1 MSMPAE
7 HLSTGRDL
15 AELLRGFATAP
26 AIALDG
32 IASDSRRVRPGFLF
46 VACPGIRSHGL
57 DHAAAAIDAGAVAIA
72 FDPQGVTAP
81 EGLAIPAIAVPGL
94 TENLGEIANRFFG
107 RPSEAVRVVGVT
119 GTNGKTTVAWLTA
132 QCLKRCGRDC
142 GYVGTLGAG
151 LSEIGIGESMT
162 TPAALELH
170 GLLADFRDAGAG
182 YAAIEVSSHALAQG
196 RVDGV
201 AFDTVMF
208 TNLTRDHLDY
218 HGNMRQYEEAKAR
231 LFLDY
236 SARHRIINLDSEF
249 GARLADRCGPDVITV
264 STKFDRVANGRPFVF
279 VRSVVAQSEGSRV
292 RIASS
297 WGDAGFLLPMPG
309 DFNVAN
315 AVVVLGFLLR
325 QGIALDEA
333 CELLSATSAPPGRLE
348 RVAAAVGLPAV
359 YIDYAHT
366 PAAIDGALRA
376 LKAHCRGKLWCVF
389 GCGGNRDTGK
399 RPQMGRAA
407 ERLAHRI
414 VVTSDNPR
422 DEAPA
427 AIIDEI
433 VAGLA
438 QPARAT
444 VIEDRAAA
452 IAWAIRAADPDDVVL
467 VAGKGHEHYQVIGD
481 KRLEFSDYAVAQAN
495 LAARGEGRS

>member
-7 HLSTGRDL
+7 HMSQGRNL

-26 AIALDG
+26 AIELDG
-32 IASDSRRVRPGFLF
+32 IASDSRRIRPGYLFL
-46 VACPGIRSHGL
+46 ACAGLRSHGL
-57 DHAAAAIDAGAVAIA
+57 DYAAAAAEAGAAAIA
-72 FDPQGVTAP
+72 FEPRDARPQDGP
-81 EGLAIPAIAVPGL
+81 AIPMIAVPGL
-94 TENLGEIANRFFG
+94 TGHLGEIANRFFG
-107 RPSEAVRVVGVT
+107 HPSEAVRVLGVT
-119 GTNGKTTVAWLTA
+119 GTNGKTTVAWLAA
-132 QCLKRCGRDC
+132 QCLNRLGRDC
-142 GYVGTLGAG
+142 GYIGTLGSG
-151 LSEIGIGESMT
+151 LAEIRIGDSMT
-162 TPAALELH
+162 TPAVVELH
-170 GLLADFRDAGAG
+170 ETLAGFRDAGAG

-218 HGNMRQYEEAKAR
+218 HGSMRQYEEAKAR

-249 GARLADRCGPDVITV
+249 GAQLAERCGPDAITV
-264 STKFDRVANGRPFVF
+264 STKFDRVANGRAYVF
-279 VRSVVAQSEGSRV
+279 VRSVVAQTGGSQV

-297 WGDAGFLLPMPG
+297 WGEAAFLLPLPG

-315 AVVVLGFLLR
+315 AVVVLGLLLR
-325 QGIALDEA
+325 QGVALDEA
-333 CELLSATSAPPGRLE
+333 CELLTTTSAPPGRLE
-348 RVAAAVGLPAV
+348 RVAAADGQPAV

-376 LKAHCRGKLWCVF
+376 LKAHCRGRLWCVF
-389 GCGGNRDTGK
+389 GCGGNRDAGK

-407 ERLAHRI
+407 ERLASHV

-422 DEAPA
+422 DEAPG
-427 AIIDEI
+427 AIIDQI
-433 VAGLA
+433 VAGLV

-452 IAWAIRAADPDDVVL
+452 IAWTIRAAAADDVVL